1 MHPRELS
8 AVRDAG
14 ALTALAELD
23 DVLATTGSRAELVDE
38 LRTHLPGLLLADRI
52 TLGLQSADASQVE
65 MTVLVGD
72 GDDTDETYLRPT
84 AGSSLQRA
92 RDIGVLIF
100 LIVAAGIGAGC
111 YLAFR
116 PSITLICTPDD
127 FTLVHRNAREVFYL
141 QSHPWTDLISS
152 RYEETVQ
159 RNYRQGRMTESRTRT
174 FAIDLRDGY
183 GVTFSE
189 STEGFRDLIG
199 TVGQMTA
206 HIPYLWVP
214 ASGALGRVVERS
226 GDYALVARNP
236 AEVPQAI
243 IP

>member
-1 MHPRELS
+1 MASEPYRTLPEAGWRKVYRDS
-8 AVRDAG
+8 ALG
-14 ALTALAELD
+14 ALRRMAVQA
-23 DVLATTGSRAELVDE
+23 
-38 LRTHLPGLLLADRI
+38 
-52 TLGLQSADASQVE
+52 
-65 MTVLVGD
+65 VGFVVVVAC
-72 GDDTDETYLRPT
+72 GWYFF
-84 AGSSLQRA
+84 A

-100 LIVAAGIGAGC
+100 LIVAAGIGVGC

>member
-1 MHPRELS
+1 MVAGSPYRTLPEAGWRKVYRDS
-8 AVRDAG
+8 AVGALRRMAVQAVGLVAVVAFGWYFFARDA
-14 ALTALAELD
+14 
-23 DVLATTGSRAELVDE
+23 
-38 LRTHLPGLLLADRI
+38 
-52 TLGLQSADASQVE
+52 
-65 MTVLVGD
+65 
-72 GDDTDETYLRPT
+72 
-84 AGSSLQRA
+84 
-92 RDIGVLIF
+92 GVLIF

-141 QSHPWTDLISS
+141 QSHPWTDMVNA
-152 RYEETVQ
+152 RYEESVR

-174 FAIDLRDGY
+174 FAIDLSDGY

-214 ASGALGRVVERS
+214 ASGALGRVVEH
-226 GDYALVARNP
+226 GGAYALIARNP